1 MELFWYMLGI
11 VVFASALALGI
22 IFTMGWLI
30 FVAFAIFPAV
40 AVWGIVSSGPGSKFN
55 PYHH

>member
-11 VVFASALALGI
+11 IVFGALLAAGI
-22 IFTMGWLI
+22 IFTAYWLI
-30 FVAFAIFPAV
+30 AIGFMLLPAT
-40 AVWGIVSSGPGSKFN
+40 AVWGMVSSGPGSKYN